1 MSMPKNRSHQHSI
14 EHVFRRFSCLP
25 LHAMTRE
32 DLKAM
37 HAYVNSLGAAGEVA
51 PSYVPPEQEPV
62 GLAVQFPMAAE
73 K

>member
-1 MSMPKNRSHQHSI
+1 
-14 EHVFRRFSCLP
+14 
-25 LHAMTRE
+25 MTHE

-37 HAYVNSLGAAGEVA
+37 HAYVRWLGAAGEIA

-62 GLAVQFPMAAE
+62 GLAVQFPMVPR